1 MTANIWTTGGGEWDS
16 SQILCEEAELN
27 ADGAQQG
34 EGRCL
39 TEERYNNAWLTW
51 EECQQLSEHLFEC
64 ARLPGLNFV
73 VFVAKA

>member
-39 TEERYNNAWLTW
+39 TEERHNNAWANVGGMPTVIRTL
-51 EECQQLSEHLFEC
+51 
-64 ARLPGLNFV
+64 V
-73 VFVAKA
+73 

>member
-34 EGRCL
+34 EGPAL
-39 TEERYNNAWLTW
+39 TLLCPKSATTTL
-51 EECQQLSEHLFEC
+51 
-64 ARLPGLNFV
+64 G
-73 VFVAKA
+73 